1 MILFGPPDRKVVE
14 APSAPSLGPQAG
26 ILSAGEVLGIASG
39 VGRHAA
45 VAAIPVAGGVLEAL
59 MVRLGLGALVLAMR
73 RGRQRIEQSS

>member
-1 MILFGPPDRKVVE
+1 
-14 APSAPSLGPQAG
+14 
-26 ILSAGEVLGIASG
+26 

-73 RGRQRIEQSS
+73 RGRQRIEQSG